1 MAQAPRRVTCG
12 PAWAAVVGAWVPML
26 RLLARL
32 GRVWPLPW
40 RASGVGRGALP
51 FTLGFGLAGMT
62 AALALVAANDC

>member
-1 MAQAPRRVTCG
+1 
-12 PAWAAVVGAWVPML
+12 VVGAWVPML